1 MNLPSAIEA
10 DTSRVS
16 PNSFSSLISC
26 TYLISALD
34 VPTGTYFS
42 VTLLPVIS
50 RTSDTGTV
58 IKEVGKKKGSWKG
71 GCIGCSYDSK
81 PGETPEE
88 CLKRMEKERKF

>member
-1 MNLPSAIEA
+1 MNLPSAIDA

-16 PNSFSSLISC
+16 PNSFSSLISW

-34 VPTGTYFS
+34 VPTGTYFN

-58 IKEVGKKKGSWKG
+58 LLLSYVATFFSDENCSARRSKE
-71 GCIGCSYDSK
+71 
-81 PGETPEE
+81 
-88 CLKRMEKERKF
+88 